1 MRPQPATTGRT
12 LVVTTLNLAGADMPK
27 ETFDPV
33 AVEAQMVQA
42 GLLPARADTLP
53 SRLCPLERHFTEH
66 DPRKW
71 ALWRISMIRQFQPA
85 VLGQMSAEDLLYLA
99 GQSPEGYVGEEAYGI
114 QLDRNKVAQNAVRA
128 RVELDTRATRGAW
141 RRNVLLA
148 VTSLLLGALLP
159 ALATWIQ
166 AATR

>member
-1 MRPQPATTGRT
+1 M
-12 LVVTTLNLAGADMPK
+12 TTLKLAGADMPN
-27 ETFDPV
+27 EMFDPV
-33 AVEAQMVQA
+33 AVEAQMVKA

-53 SRLCPLERHFTEH
+53 GRLGPLERHFTEH

-71 ALWRISMIRQFQPA
+71 ALWRISMVRQFQPA
-85 VLGQMSAEDLLYLA
+85 VLGQMSAEDLLYIA
-99 GQSPEGYVGEEAYGI
+99 GQSPEGYVGEEAYGV
-114 QLDRNKVAQNAVRA
+114 QQDRNKVAQNAVRA

-141 RRNVLLA
+141 RRSALLA

-166 AATR
+166 AAAR